1 MVALWE
7 RLRLIVRV
15 AGTPLQ
21 VVASVHLASARNLRP
36 AEVQTVSVRLSLLS
50 PLPSESPY
58 RHRQRRGDG
67 CCFSVFR
74 SYLCA
79 QRDLAL

>member
-7 RLRLIVRV
+7 RLRPIVRV

-36 AEVQTVSVRLSLLS
+36 AEVQTVSVRLF
-50 PLPSESPY
+50 PPPSESPY
-58 RHRQRRGDG
+58 RQRRGDG

-74 SYLCA
+74 SYSCA